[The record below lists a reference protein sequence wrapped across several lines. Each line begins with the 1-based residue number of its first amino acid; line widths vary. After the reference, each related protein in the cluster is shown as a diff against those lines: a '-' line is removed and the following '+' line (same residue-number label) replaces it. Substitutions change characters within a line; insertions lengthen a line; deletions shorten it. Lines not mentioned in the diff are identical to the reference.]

1 MPNKNGEVMNMQQ
14 FILLDEK
21 SDWLFCTAI
30 ERAELESVNFEEV
43 LGSCKQTNCRARLST
58 IFYILH

>member
-1 MPNKNGEVMNMQQ
+1 MTFTLGGKKSQFKEVLVL
-14 FILLDEK
+14 FVPTILLVG
-21 SDWLFCTAI
+21 I
-30 ERAELESVNFEEV
+30 LEIVNFEEV